1 MSLIQNAL
9 KMAEA
14 KNGTIDEWGSVQACI
29 HKNAQGECIKY
40 YFDNYIAPEL
50 QVVKTCQPTS
60 DECWTSTKSLSGET
74 GYLPN
79 GTNWSKGVISALLK
93 NGSAIYLWAGGED
106 VENSRHLQ
114 IWIDIDGPKKGKNML
129 GADVFGLRVNID
141 NGSAEGRL
149 KKGVTLIGAELVNSK
164 TRSELLSG
172 EYGCSEDIEGI
183 VAGRVCGA
191 LIQLDGWK
199 ISDDYPVKF

>member
-1 MSLIQNAL
+1 M
-9 KMAEA
+9 
-14 KNGTIDEWGSVQACI
+14 
-29 HKNAQGECIKY
+29 
-40 YFDNYIAPEL
+40 
-50 QVVKTCQPTS
+50 
-60 DECWTSTKSLSGET
+60 
-74 GYLPN
+74 
-79 GTNWSKGVISALLK
+79 TNL
-93 NGSAIYLWAGGED
+93 
-106 VENSRHLQ
+106 
-114 IWIDIDGPKKGKNML
+114 
-129 GADVFGLRVNID
+129 NID